1 MKEITEDI
9 SLSKDHVSL
18 VKKEKVV
25 AKFLLDFEQLE
36 KLYHPDFEF
45 NVSKHVSKM
54 LGPGNKRLQKVSG
67 DKEIT
72 GGTFCT

>member
-1 MKEITEDI
+1 MTEITEDI

-18 VKKEKVV
+18 VKKGKVV
-25 AKFLLDFEQLE
+25 AKYILDFEQ
-36 KLYHPDFEF
+36 LYHPDFEF